1 MVEDEV
7 VVTVDD
13 DITFDLFDVAD
24 VSDDDMFKRVLL
36 FHWLFYFYWIIDF
49 DALSAGVS
57 TPLHWICL

>member
-13 DITFDLFDVAD
+13 DITFDLFEVAD

-36 FHWLFYFYWIIDF
+36 FHYWIIDF